1 MAEDRT
7 RVRLASRRNVTSTL
21 AVLTFEPEAK
31 VRFRPGQYVAL
42 GLRERGN
49 LIERDYSIV
58 SSPHEDFLEF
68 FIERVDNGDLTTRLF
83 QLEPG
88 AELLLKPPEG
98 MFLLDR
104 ETGRPHR
111 VMIATVTG
119 IAPFLSM
126 IRTLVIDEGR
136 GTPPGMRVA
145 LLHGAS
151 YANEFGYDA
160 DLQRTAASHPWLTY
174 IPAVSRPAENPGWR
188 GETGRVETLIGK
200 TLESLQWTSQDT
212 VAYLCGHPGM
222 IEQGRK
228 VLADRGFHE
237 TQIREE
243 QYWEE

>member
-1 MAEDRT
+1 MGEGRT

-21 AVLTFEPEAK
+21 AVFTFEPEAK
-31 VRFRPGQYVAL
+31 VGFRPGQYVAL
-42 GLRERGN
+42 GMRERGN

-68 FIERVDNGDLTTRLF
+68 FIERVDDGPLTARLF
-83 QLEPG
+83 ELEAG
-88 AELLLKPPEG
+88 AELLLKPPDG
-98 MFLLDR
+98 TLLFDR
-104 ETGRPHR
+104 ESGRPYHL
-111 VMIATVTG
+111 MIATVTG
-119 IAPFLSM
+119 IAPFMSM

-136 GTPPGMRVA
+136 GTLPGMRVT

-200 TLESLQWTSQDT
+200 TLDSLRWTSQDT
-212 VAYLCGHPGM
+212 IAYLCGHPGM

-228 VLADRGFHE
+228 ILADRGFQE
-237 TQIREE
+237 TQVREE